1 MGMMNEFT
9 VLDPNGHTTTMWDPQ
24 SPAEVERAR
33 RVFDEMRRRGYRAFR
48 IGKDGGPGEPRR
60 SFDPKDD
67 AMLFVPPIHAG

>member
-24 SPAEVERAR
+24 SPAEVDRAR

>member
-24 SPAEVERAR
+24 DEKEVERAR
-33 RVFDEMRRRGYRAFR
+33 RIFDEMRRRGYRAFR
-48 IGKDGGPGEPRR
+48 VGKDGSPGQPRNT
-60 SFDPKDD
+60 FDARDD

>member
-24 SPAEVERAR
+24 SPAEIERAR

-48 IGKDGGPGEPRR
+48 IGKDGGPGQPRH

-67 AMLFVPPIHAG
+67 AMVFVPPIHAG